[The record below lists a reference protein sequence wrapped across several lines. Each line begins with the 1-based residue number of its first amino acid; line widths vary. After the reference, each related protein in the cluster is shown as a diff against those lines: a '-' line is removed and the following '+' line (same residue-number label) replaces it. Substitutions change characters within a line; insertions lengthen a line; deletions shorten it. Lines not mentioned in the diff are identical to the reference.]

1 MAKVGIPKEI
11 HPGEKRVAATPQTI
25 LKLKKLGFDVAVQA
39 GAGHEI
45 NAADAEYQ
53 EAGASIVADAAELW
67 ATSDVVMKVRPP
79 EDSEA
84 DLLREG
90 GWVVGFIWPGQNREI
105 VERLARKKAT
115 VFAMDS
121 VPRITRAQKMDT
133 LSAMANIAG
142 YRAVIEAAAHF
153 PRFFTGQ
160 ITAAGRIDPAKVLV
174 IGAGVAGLSAIG
186 AAKGLGAIVRA
197 FDPRS
202 ATKDQVASMGAEF
215 LELDVKEEGEGKG
228 GYAKEMSDSFLKA
241 EMALFA
247 QQAMQVDIIITTAL
261 IPGKP
266 APKLITTGMVE
277 SMKPGSVIVDLAAE
291 QGGNCSLTVP
301 GTVAHHKGV
310 TIIGYTDLPSRMAS
324 MSSQLY
330 GATVTALL
338 EELIDKNGRAKQ
350 AETRP
355 VGSVPEGEDDNAS
368 RTNAVSEADSVSS
381 PTVRE
386 GAPGNGTSQDL
397 RGTTGVRLHVE
408 LDDEVVRGAIVLHE
422 GKMLWPAPV
431 KDQPPPP
438 EPGVP
443 TKSTAAV
450 AAAKPASGHG
460 HDEGTGVSPWLLAIV
475 GLIMLGL
482 ALIIPEKPANTGSD
496 FLGHV
501 TVFILAIFIGFQVV
515 WNVKPALH
523 TPLMSVTNAISG
535 IILVGG
541 MLQLTSSTDLNVTVI
556 LGAIAVLIAAI
567 NIAGGFLVTNRML
580 GMFRK

>member
-1 MAKVGIPKEI
+1 MTKIGIPKEI
-11 HPGEKRVAATPQTI
+11 HPGERRVAATPQTI
-25 LKLKKLGFDVAVQA
+25 LKLRKLGFDVTVQA
-39 GAGHEI
+39 GAGDAI
-45 NAADAEYQ
+45 NSSDAEYQ

-67 ATSDVVMKVRPP
+67 RTSDVVMKVRPP
-79 EDSEA
+79 ENNEA
-84 DLLREG
+84 DLLRMG
-90 GWVVGFIWPGQNREI
+90 GWLVGFIWPGQNRD
-105 VERLARKKAT
+105 VVDRLAKKHAT

-142 YRAVIEAAAHF
+142 YRAIIEAANSF

-202 ATKDQVASMGAEF
+202 ATKDQVASMGAEY

-247 QQAMQVDIIITTAL
+247 QQAMQVDIIVTTAL

-266 APKLITTGMVE
+266 APKLITKGMVE

-291 QGGNCSLTVP
+291 QGGNCALTEP
-301 GTVAHHKGV
+301 GRVVHHKGV

-338 EELIDKNGRAKQ
+338 DELR
-350 AETRP
+350 
-355 VGSVPEGEDDNAS
+355 DDS
-368 RTNAVSEADSVSS
+368 
-381 PTVRE
+381 
-386 GAPGNGTSQDL
+386 GN
-397 RGTTGVRLHVE
+397 LHVDLE
-408 LDDEVVRGAIVLHE
+408 DEVVRGAIVLHE
-422 GKMLWPAPV
+422 GKMLWP
-431 KDQPPPP
+431 PPLPPAPP

-443 TKSTAAV
+443 TKSS
-450 AAAKPASGHG
+450 ASKDLSVPSGSAGGSHG
-460 HDEGTGVSPWLLAIV
+460 DSDTGISPILLGVI
-475 GLIMLGL
+475 GL
-482 ALIIPEKPANTGSD
+482 ALIGLGMVAPESKLSH
-496 FLGHV
+496 F
-501 TVFILAIFIGFQVV
+501 TVFMLAVFVGFQVV

-541 MLQLTSSTDLNVTVI
+541 MLQLSGSDLNLTSI
-556 LGAIAVLIAAI
+556 LGAVAVLIAAI

-580 GMFRK
+580 AMFRK

>member
-1 MAKVGIPKEI
+1 MTQIGIPKET

-25 LKLKKLGFDVAVQA
+25 LKLKKLGFDVAVES
-39 GAGHEI
+39 GAGEGT
-45 NAADAEYQ
+45 NSSDAEYQ
-53 EAGASIVADAAELW
+53 EAGATIVSDAAQLW
-67 ATSDVVMKVRPP
+67 ASSDVVMKVRPP
-79 EDSEA
+79 EDGEA

-90 GWVVGFIWPGQNREI
+90 GWLVGFLWPGQNREI
-105 VERLARKKAT
+105 VEQLAKKKAT

-142 YRAVIEAAAHF
+142 YRAIIEAANNF

-160 ITAAGRIDPAKVLV
+160 ITAAGKIDPAKVLV

-228 GYAKEMSDSFLKA
+228 GYAKQMSDDFLKA

-247 QQAMQVDIIITTAL
+247 AQAMQVDIIVTTAL

-266 APKLITTGMVE
+266 APKLITQGMVE

-291 QGGNCSLTVP
+291 QGGNCVLTEP
-301 GTVAHHKGV
+301 GTIVKHKGV

-330 GATVTALL
+330 GSTVTALL
-338 EELIDKNGRAKQ
+338 DELR
-350 AETRP
+350 
-355 VGSVPEGEDDNAS
+355 DDS
-368 RTNAVSEADSVSS
+368 
-381 PTVRE
+381 
-386 GAPGNGTSQDL
+386 GQ
-397 RGTTGVRLHVE
+397 LHVD

-431 KDQPPPP
+431 KEQPPPP

-443 TKSTAAV
+443 SKSTASV

-460 HDEGTGVSPWLLAIV
+460 HDEGAGASPWMLVVV
-475 GLIMLGL
+475 GLIMVGL
-482 ALIIPEKPANTGSD
+482 AFIIPPKPASAGSD
-496 FLGHV
+496 FLSHL

-541 MLQLTSSTDLNVTVI
+541 MFQLTSSSLNLTVV

>member
-1 MAKVGIPKEI
+1 MAVIGIPREI
-11 HPGEKRVAATPQTI
+11 HPGEKRVAGTPQTI
-25 LKLKKLGFDVAVQA
+25 LKLKKLGFDVVVET
-39 GAGHEI
+39 GAGEAI
-45 NAADAEYQ
+45 DCSDGEYQ
-53 EAGASIVADAAELW
+53 EAGAAIVENAAELW
-67 ATSDVVMKVRPP
+67 AASDVVIKVRPP
-79 EDSEA
+79 EDGETELMR
-84 DLLREG
+84 DG
-90 GWVVGFIWPGQNREI
+90 GWLVGFVWPGQNRDI
-105 VERLARKKAT
+105 VDRMAKKNAT

-142 YRAVIEAAAHF
+142 YRAIIEAANYF

-160 ITAAGRIDPAKVLV
+160 ITAAGKIDPAKVLV

-202 ATKDQVASMGAEF
+202 ATKDQVASMGAEY

-228 GYAKEMSDSFLKA
+228 GYAKEMSDAFLKA

-247 QQAMQVDIIITTAL
+247 QQAMQVDIIVTTAL

-266 APKLITTGMVE
+266 APKLITQGMVE

-291 QGGNCSLTVP
+291 QGGNCALTEP
-301 GTVAHHKGV
+301 GKVVRHKGV

-338 EELIDKNGRAKQ
+338 ADLQDENG
-350 AETRP
+350 
-355 VGSVPEGEDDNAS
+355 D
-368 RTNAVSEADSVSS
+368 
-381 PTVRE
+381 
-386 GAPGNGTSQDL
+386 
-397 RGTTGVRLHVE
+397 LHVDLE
-408 LDDEVVRGAIVLHE
+408 DEVVRGAIVLDK
-422 GKMLWPAPV
+422 GKMLWP
-431 KDQPPPP
+431 PPLPPAPP

-443 TKSTAAV
+443 TKSSASVAV
-450 AAAKPASGHG
+450 AKAASGAHG
-460 HDEGTGVSPWLLAIV
+460 AEEGSGMHPLVLVAVGVVL
-475 GLIMLGL
+475 LGL
-482 ALIIPEKPANTGSD
+482 GYFVPDNKLSH
-496 FLGHV
+496 F
-501 TVFILAIFIGFQVV
+501 TVFMLAVFVGFQVV

-541 MLQLTSSTDLNVTVI
+541 MLQLSGDLSVTTI
-556 LGAIAVLIAAI
+556 LGAIAVLIATI
-567 NIAGGFLVTNRML
+567 NIVGGFLVTNRML
-580 GMFRK
+580 AMFRK

>member
-1 MAKVGIPKEI
+1 MTRIGIPREI

-25 LKLKKLGFDVAVQA
+25 LKLKKLGFETAVESH
-39 GAGHEI
+39 AGHGI
-45 NAADAEYQ
+45 NCIDSEYR
-53 EAGASIVADAAELW
+53 EAGATVIEDVNQLW
-67 ATSDVVMKVRPP
+67 ATSDVILKVRPP
-79 EDSEA
+79 EANEV
-84 DLLREG
+84 DLIKEG
-90 GWVVGFIWPGQNREI
+90 GWLVGFIWPGQNRD
-105 VERLARKKAT
+105 VVDALARKKAT

-142 YRAVIEAAAHF
+142 YRAIIESANNF

-186 AAKGLGAIVRA
+186 AARGLGAIVRA

-247 QQAMQVDIIITTAL
+247 QQAMQVDIIVTTAL

-266 APKLITTGMVE
+266 APKLITQGMVE

-291 QGGNCSLTVP
+291 QGGNCVLTVP
-301 GTVAHHKGV
+301 GEVVHHKGV
-310 TIIGYTDLPSRMAS
+310 SIIGYTDLPSRMSS

-330 GATVTALL
+330 GSTVTALL
-338 EELIDKNGRAKQ
+338 EELQDK
-350 AETRP
+350 
-355 VGSVPEGEDDNAS
+355 EGNLQVDLDN
-368 RTNAVSEADSVSS
+368 
-381 PTVRE
+381 
-386 GAPGNGTSQDL
+386 
-397 RGTTGVRLHVE
+397 
-408 LDDEVVRGAIVLHE
+408 EVVRGAIVLDQ
-422 GKMLWPAPV
+422 GKMMWP
-431 KDQPPPP
+431 PPLPPAPP

-443 TKSTAAV
+443 TKSAASVAV
-450 AAAKPASGHG
+450 AKAPAGGHG
-460 HDEGTGVSPWLLAIV
+460 HDEGTGASPWLLAAV
-475 GLIMLGL
+475 GLIMVGL
-482 ALIIPEKPANTGSD
+482 AFVIPPKPASAGSD
-496 FLGHV
+496 FLGHL

-541 MLQLTSSTDLNVTVI
+541 MLQLTSSSVNLTMI

-580 GMFRK
+580 AMFRK

>member
-1 MAKVGIPKEI
+1 MTTIGIPKEI

-25 LKLKKLGFDVAVQA
+25 LKLKKLGFDVAVES
-39 GAGHEI
+39 GAGEAI
-45 NAADAEYQ
+45 NSSDAEYQ
-53 EAGASIVADAAELW
+53 EAGASIIEDAKGLW
-67 ATSDVVMKVRPP
+67 AASDVVMKVRPP
-79 EDSEA
+79 ENGES
-84 DLLREG
+84 DLIREG
-90 GWVVGFIWPGQNREI
+90 GWLVGFMWPGQNREVI
-105 VERLARKKAT
+105 DRLAKRNAT

-142 YRAVIEAAAHF
+142 YRAIIEAANNF

-215 LELDVKEEGEGKG
+215 LEITLKEEGEGKG
-228 GYAKEMSDSFLKA
+228 GYAKEMSDEFLKA

-247 QQAMQVDIIITTAL
+247 QQAMQVDIIVTTAL

-291 QGGNCSLTVP
+291 QGGNCSLTEP
-301 GTVAHHKGV
+301 GKVVKHKGV

-330 GATVTALL
+330 GACVTALL
-338 EELIDKNGRAKQ
+338 EELQN
-350 AETRP
+350 
-355 VGSVPEGEDDNAS
+355 DNK
-368 RTNAVSEADSVSS
+368 D
-381 PTVRE
+381 
-386 GAPGNGTSQDL
+386 
-397 RGTTGVRLHVE
+397 LHVDLE
-408 LDDEVVRGAIVLHE
+408 DEVVRGAIVLDK

-431 KDQPPPP
+431 KELPPPP

-450 AAAKPASGHG
+450 AAKAAALSHG
-460 HDEGTGVSPWLLAIV
+460 HDEGTGMSPWVLVAV
-475 GLIMLGL
+475 GVVLLGL
-482 ALIIPEKPANTGSD
+482 SFVIPPKAAGAGTD
-496 FLGHV
+496 FLSHL

-541 MLQLTSSTDLNVTVI
+541 MLQLTSSSLNLTVI

>member
-1 MAKVGIPKEI
+1 MTLIGIPKEI
-11 HPGEKRVAATPQTI
+11 HPGERRVAATPQTI
-25 LKLKKLGFDVAVQA
+25 LKLKKLGFDVAVEA
-39 GAGHEI
+39 GAGNEI
-45 NAADAEYQ
+45 NASDAEYQ
-53 EAGASIVADAAELW
+53 EAGASIIADAAELW
-67 ATSDVVMKVRPP
+67 RTADVVMKVRPP
-79 EDSEA
+79 ENGEA
-84 DLLREG
+84 DLIRDG
-90 GWVVGFIWPGQNREI
+90 GWLVGFVWPGQNREI
-105 VERLARKKAT
+105 VDRLAKRNAT

-142 YRAVIEAAAHF
+142 YRAIIEAANNF

-228 GYAKEMSDSFLKA
+228 GYAKEMSDAFLKA

-247 QQAMQVDIIITTAL
+247 QQAMQVDIIVTTAL

-266 APKLITTGMVE
+266 APKLITKGMVE

-291 QGGNCSLTVP
+291 QGGNCALTEP
-301 GTVAHHKGV
+301 GSIVHHKGV
-310 TIIGYTDLPSRMAS
+310 TIVGYTDLPSRMSS

-338 EELIDKNGRAKQ
+338 DELQDENGVLQ
-350 AETRP
+350 
-355 VGSVPEGEDDNAS
+355 V
-368 RTNAVSEADSVSS
+368 
-381 PTVRE
+381 
-386 GAPGNGTSQDL
+386 DL
-397 RGTTGVRLHVE
+397 E
-408 LDDEVVRGAIVLHE
+408 NEVVRGAVVLDH
-422 GKMLWPAPV
+422 GKMMWP
-431 KDQPPPP
+431 PPLPPAPP

-443 TKSTAAV
+443 TKSSASVAV
-450 AAAKPASGHG
+450 AKAKSSGHG
-460 HDEGTGVSPWLLAIV
+460 ADEGSGINPIV
-475 GLIMLGL
+475 LVVIGLVLIGLGTV
-482 ALIIPEKPANTGSD
+482 APESKLSH
-496 FLGHV
+496 F
-501 TVFILAIFIGFQVV
+501 TVFMLAIFVGFQVV

-541 MLQLTSSTDLNVTVI
+541 ILQLSGGNFNLTSI
-556 LGAIAVLIAAI
+556 LGAVAVLIAAI

-580 GMFRK
+580 AMFRK

>member
-1 MAKVGIPKEI
+1 MIVIGIPKEI
-11 HPGEKRVAATPQTI
+11 HPGEKRVAATPQTV
-25 LKLKKLGFDVAVQA
+25 LKLKKLGFEVAVEA
-39 GAGHEI
+39 GAGHGI
-45 NAADAEYQ
+45 NASNAEYR
-53 EAGASIVADAAELW
+53 EAGANVFADAKELW
-67 ATSDVVMKVRPP
+67 GASDVIIKVRPP
-79 EDSEA
+79 EENAELGVHEA
-84 DLLREG
+84 DLLKEG
-90 GWVVGFIWPGQNREI
+90 AALIGFIWPAQNRELLD
-105 VERLARKKAT
+105 RLAARNAT

-142 YRAVIEAAAHF
+142 YRAVIEAANHF

-160 ITAAGRIDPAKVLV
+160 ITAAGKIDPAKVLV

-215 LELDVKEEGEGKG
+215 LDLDVKEEGEGKG
-228 GYAKEMSDSFLKA
+228 GYAKEMSDAFLKA

-261 IPGKP
+261 IPGRP
-266 APKLITTGMVE
+266 APKLITQGMVE

-291 QGGNCSLTVP
+291 QGGNCALTEP
-301 GTVAHHKGV
+301 GSVVKHKGV
-310 TIIGYTDLPSRMAS
+310 SIVGYTDLPSRMAS

-338 EELIDKNGRAKQ
+338 AELI
-350 AETRP
+350 
-355 VGSVPEGEDDNAS
+355 SVPQ
-368 RTNAVSEADSVSS
+368 AVSVPQRVSSEESVSS
-381 PTVRE
+381 PHVSKGGPAPAVIPEKTDDAPTAPDSTE
-386 GAPGNGTSQDL
+386 DATGA
-397 RGTTGVRLHVE
+397 RLTID
-408 LDDEVVRGAIVLHE
+408 LDDEVVRGAIILHE
-422 GKMLWPAPV
+422 GRMMWP
-431 KDQPPPP
+431 PPTPPTQAAPP
-438 EPGVP
+438 EPGAP
-443 TKSTAAV
+443 SRRAV
-450 AAAKPASGHG
+450 AAGAKPASGHG
-460 HDEGTGVSPWLLAIV
+460 HGEGVGVSPVMLLVAALALLGL
-475 GLIMLGL
+475 GLIAPNSVL
-482 ALIIPEKPANTGSD
+482 SH
-496 FLGHV
+496 F
-501 TVFILAIFIGFQVV
+501 TVFILAIFVGFQVV

-541 MLQLTSSTDLNVTVI
+541 MLQLLDTSLNLTVI

>member
-1 MAKVGIPKEI
+1 MTRIGIPKEI

-25 LKLKKLGFDVAVQA
+25 LKLKKLGFEVAVESH
-39 GAGHEI
+39 AGHGI
-45 NAADAEYQ
+45 NCIDSEYR
-53 EAGASIVADAAELW
+53 EAGAVVIDDAAELW
-67 ATSDVVMKVRPP
+67 STSDVILKVRPP
-79 EDSEA
+79 EPEEA
-84 DLLREG
+84 GLIREG
-90 GWVVGFIWPGQNREI
+90 GWLIGFVWPGQNREI
-105 VERLARKKAT
+105 VDRLAKRKAT

-142 YRAVIEAAAHF
+142 YRAIIEAANNF

-186 AAKGLGAIVRA
+186 AARGLGAIVRA

-215 LELDVKEEGEGKG
+215 LELNIKEEGEGKG
-228 GYAKEMSDSFLKA
+228 GYAKQMSDDFLKA

-247 QQAMQVDIIITTAL
+247 QQAMQVDIIVTTAL

-266 APKLITTGMVE
+266 APKLITQGMVE

-291 QGGNCSLTVP
+291 QGGNCVLTVP
-301 GTVAHHKGV
+301 GEVVKHKGV

-330 GATVTALL
+330 GACVTALL
-338 EELIDKNGRAKQ
+338 EELQKPARQ
-350 AETRP
+350 Q
-355 VGSVPEGEDDNAS
+355 V
-368 RTNAVSEADSVSS
+368 ADSQ
-381 PTVRE
+381 
-386 GAPGNGTSQDL
+386 GASGSDADVKPSLTDGPLQVD
-397 RGTTGVRLHVE
+397 
-408 LDDEVVRGAIVLHE
+408 LDDEIIRGAIVLHQ

-431 KDQPPPP
+431 KEQPPPP

-443 TKSTAAV
+443 TRSAAAV
-450 AAAKPASGHG
+450 AAAKPAGGHG
-460 HDEGTGVSPWLLAIV
+460 HDEGTGASPWLLAGV
-475 GLIMLGL
+475 GLVMLGL
-482 ALIIPEKPANTGSD
+482 AFIIPPKPEIAGGD
-496 FLGHV
+496 FLSHL

-541 MLQLTSSTDLNVTVI
+541 MLQLTSSTEMSITVI

>member
-1 MAKVGIPKEI
+1 MTQIGIPKEI

-25 LKLKKLGFDVAVQA
+25 LKLKKLGFSVAVQA
-39 GAGHEI
+39 GAGQEI
-45 NAADAEYQ
+45 NASDAEYQ
-53 EAGASIVADAAELW
+53 EAGATIVSDPVELW
-67 ATSDVVMKVRPP
+67 ASSDVIMKVRPP
-79 EDSEA
+79 EDNEA
-84 DLLREG
+84 DLLRMG
-90 GWVVGFIWPGQNREI
+90 GWLVGFLWPGQNREI
-105 VERLARKKAT
+105 VDRLAKKKAT

-142 YRAVIEAAAHF
+142 YRAIIEAANNF

-247 QQAMQVDIIITTAL
+247 AQAMQVDIIVTTAL

-291 QGGNCSLTVP
+291 QGGNCALTEP
-301 GTVAHHKGV
+301 GKVVHHKGV
-310 TIIGYTDLPSRMAS
+310 TIVGFTDLPSRMAS

-338 EELIDKNGRAKQ
+338 DELR
-350 AETRP
+350 
-355 VGSVPEGEDDNAS
+355 DDN
-368 RTNAVSEADSVSS
+368 
-381 PTVRE
+381 
-386 GAPGNGTSQDL
+386 GN
-397 RGTTGVRLHVE
+397 LHVD
-408 LDDEVVRGAIVLHE
+408 LDNEVVRGAIVLHE
-422 GKMLWPAPV
+422 GKMLWP
-431 KDQPPPP
+431 PPLPPAPP

-443 TKSTAAV
+443 TKSAASVAV
-450 AAAKPASGHG
+450 AKAAAAGHG
-460 HDEGTGVSPWLLAIV
+460 ADEGTGASPWMLVIV
-475 GLIMLGL
+475 GLIMLGVGYVV
-482 ALIIPEKPANTGSD
+482 PPKPASAGTD
-496 FLGHV
+496 FLGHL

>member
-1 MAKVGIPKEI
+1 MTTIGIPKEI
-11 HPGEKRVAATPQTI
+11 HPGEKRVAATPQTV
-25 LKLKKLGFDVAVQA
+25 LKLKKLGFDVVIESH
-39 GAGHEI
+39 AGHGI
-45 NAADAEYQ
+45 NTIDSEYR
-53 EAGASIVADAAELW
+53 EAGAIVIEGTKELW
-67 ATSDVVMKVRPP
+67 AASDVIMKVRPP
-79 EDSEA
+79 EENKELGVHEA
-84 DLLREG
+84 DLLNEG
-90 GWVVGFIWPGQNREI
+90 ATLVGFIWPAQNKEMLD
-105 VERLARKKAT
+105 RLAKRKAT
-115 VFAMDS
+115 VFGMDC

-142 YRAVIEAAAHF
+142 YRAIIEAANHF

-160 ITAAGRIDPAKVLV
+160 ITAAGKIDPAKVLV

-215 LELDVKEEGEGKG
+215 LDLDIKEKEEGEAKG
-228 GYAKEMSDSFLKA
+228 GYAKEMSDAFLKA

-247 QQAMQVDIIITTAL
+247 AQAMQVDIIVTTAL

-291 QGGNCSLTVP
+291 QGGNCEFTKP
-301 GTVAHHKGV
+301 GEVVKHKGV

-330 GATVTALL
+330 GSCIVALL
-338 EELIDKNGRAKQ
+338 TDLVGTRASLP
-350 AETRP
+350 A
-355 VGSVPEGEDDNAS
+355 
-368 RTNAVSEADSVSS
+368 SEADKD
-381 PTVRE
+381 VRVPATLNINLE
-386 GAPGNGTSQDL
+386 
-397 RGTTGVRLHVE
+397 
-408 LDDEVVRGAIVLHE
+408 DEVQRGAIVLDK
-422 GKMLWPAPV
+422 GKMMWPPPV
-431 KDQPPPP
+431 VAVTAAPPP

-443 TKSTAAV
+443 SKSSAAV
-450 AAAKPASGHG
+450 AAAAPKKSGGHG
-460 HDEGTGVSPWLLAIV
+460 HEPSGNINPWMLIAV
-475 GLIMLGL
+475 GLIMFGVGYIAPSSVL
-482 ALIIPEKPANTGSD
+482 SH
-496 FLGHV
+496 F
-501 TVFILAIFIGFQVV
+501 TVFMLACFVGYQVV

-541 MLQLTSSTDLNVTVI
+541 MLQLVSSDLNLTVI

-580 GMFRK
+580 AMFRK

>member
-1 MAKVGIPKEI
+1 MTQIGIPKEI
-11 HPGEKRVAATPQTI
+11 HPGERRVAATPQTI
-25 LKLKKLGFDVAVQA
+25 LKLRKLGFHVTVQA
-39 GAGHEI
+39 GAGDAI
-45 NAADAEYQ
+45 NATDAEYQ
-53 EAGASIVADAAELW
+53 EAGASIVADAVELW
-67 ATSDVVMKVRPP
+67 RSSDVVMKVRPP
-79 EDSEA
+79 EVDEA
-84 DLLREG
+84 SLMREG
-90 GWVVGFIWPGQNREI
+90 GWLVGFVWPGQNRDI
-105 VERLARKKAT
+105 VDRLAKKHAT

-142 YRAVIEAAAHF
+142 YRAIIEAANNF

-202 ATKDQVASMGAEF
+202 ATKDQVASMGAEY

-247 QQAMQVDIIITTAL
+247 QQAMQVDIIVTTAL

-266 APKLITTGMVE
+266 APKLITKGMVE

-291 QGGNCSLTVP
+291 QGGNCALTEP
-301 GTVAHHKGV
+301 GSVVKHKGV
-310 TIIGYTDLPSRMAS
+310 TIVGYTDLPSRMAS

-338 EELIDKNGRAKQ
+338 EELQ
-350 AETRP
+350 
-355 VGSVPEGEDDNAS
+355 DD
-368 RTNAVSEADSVSS
+368 D
-381 PTVRE
+381 
-386 GAPGNGTSQDL
+386 GN
-397 RGTTGVRLHVE
+397 LHVD
-408 LDDEVVRGAIVLHE
+408 LDDEIVRGAIVLHD
-422 GKMLWPAPV
+422 GKMMWP
-431 KDQPPPP
+431 PPLPPAPP

-443 TKSTAAV
+443 MKSSASVAV
-450 AAAKPASGHG
+450 AKAASAGHG
-460 HDEGTGVSPWLLAIV
+460 ADEGTGISPWFLGIV
-475 GLIMLGL
+475 GLVMVGL
-482 ALIIPEKPANTGSD
+482 AFVIPPKPESAGGD
-496 FLGHV
+496 FLGHL
-501 TVFILAIFIGFQVV
+501 TVFILAIFLGFQVV

-541 MLQLTSSTDLNVTVI
+541 MFQLTSSSLNLTVI

>member
-1 MAKVGIPKEI
+1 MTKIGIPKEI
-11 HPGEKRVAATPQTI
+11 NPGEKRVAGTPETVI
-25 LKLKKLGFDVAVQA
+25 KLKKLGFDVAVES
-39 GAGHEI
+39 GAGEGI
-45 NAADAEYQ
+45 SVTDAEYR
-53 EAGASIVADAAELW
+53 EAGAEIIADTNDLWGAADIVL
-67 ATSDVVMKVRPP
+67 KVRPP
-79 EDSEA
+79 ETNEKLHVHEA
-84 DLLREG
+84 DLLRKDATLI
-90 GWVVGFIWPGQNREI
+90 GFIWPAQHKDVI
-105 VERLARKKAT
+105 ERLAKRKAT

-142 YRAVIEAAAHF
+142 YRAVIEAAAHY

-160 ITAAGRIDPAKVLV
+160 ITAAGKINPAKVLV

-186 AAKGLGAIVRA
+186 AARGLGAIVRA

-215 LELDVKEEGEGKG
+215 LELDIKEEGEGKG
-228 GYAKEMSDSFLKA
+228 GYAKEMSDAFLNA

-291 QGGNCSLTVP
+291 QGGNCALTQP
-301 GTVAHHKGV
+301 GKVVNHKGV

-324 MSSQLY
+324 MASQLY
-330 GATVTALL
+330 GACVTALL
-338 EELIDKNGRAKQ
+338 EDLISDGAN
-350 AETRP
+350 
-355 VGSVPEGEDDNAS
+355 
-368 RTNAVSEADSVSS
+368 
-381 PTVRE
+381 
-386 GAPGNGTSQDL
+386 GAPS
-397 RGTTGVRLHVE
+397 LHINLE
-408 LDDEVVRGAIVLHE
+408 DEVVRGSIVLHE
-422 GKMLWPAPV
+422 GKMMWP
-431 KDQPPPP
+431 PPPRPTPPAPP

-443 TKSTAAV
+443 TKSSHAV
-450 AAAKPASGHG
+450 AAAAAAKAG
-460 HDEGTGVSPWLLAIV
+460 HDEGNGVSPWLLGVI

-482 ALIIPEKPANTGSD
+482 AFILPPKAANAGSD
-496 FLGHV
+496 FLGHL

-541 MLQLTSSTDLNVTVI
+541 MLQLTSSSLDLTVI

>member
-1 MAKVGIPKEI
+1 MTTIGIPKEI
-11 HPGEKRVAATPQTI
+11 HPGEKRVAATPDTI
-25 LKLKKLGFDVAVQA
+25 LKLKKLGFDVTVES
-39 GAGHEI
+39 GAGHGI
-45 NAADAEYQ
+45 NAANSEYR
-53 EAGASIVADAAELW
+53 EAGGVVIKDTKELW
-67 ATSDVVMKVRPP
+67 ATADVVLKVRPP
-79 EDSEA
+79 EENTELGVNEA
-84 DLLREG
+84 DLLKTG
-90 GWVVGFIWPGQNREI
+90 ATLIGFVWPAQNKEI
-105 VERLARKKAT
+105 LERLSKRKAT
-115 VFAMDS
+115 VFGMDC

-142 YRAVIEAAAHF
+142 YRAIIEAANNF

-160 ITAAGRIDPAKVLV
+160 ITAAGKIDPAKVLI

-228 GYAKEMSDSFLKA
+228 GYAKQMSDDFLKA

-247 QQAMQVDIIITTAL
+247 QQAMQVDIIVTTAL

-266 APKLITTGMVE
+266 APKLITQGMVE

-291 QGGNCSLTVP
+291 QGGNCALTEP
-301 GTVAHHKGV
+301 GKVVHHKGV
-310 TIIGYTDLPSRMAS
+310 AIVGFTDLPSRMAS

-330 GATVTALL
+330 GACIVALL
-338 EELIDKNGRAKQ
+338 DDLSTD
-350 AETRP
+350 
-355 VGSVPEGEDDNAS
+355 GEIAIN
-368 RTNAVSEADSVSS
+368 
-381 PTVRE
+381 
-386 GAPGNGTSQDL
+386 
-397 RGTTGVRLHVE
+397 

-422 GKMLWPAPV
+422 GKMMWPPPAPAV
-431 KDQPPPP
+431 PAAPP

-443 TKSTAAV
+443 TTSTASVAV
-450 AAAKPASGHG
+450 AKAASAGHG
-460 HDEGTGVSPWLLAIV
+460 HGGGTGVSPWLLAVV
-475 GLIMLGL
+475 GLVMLGL
-482 ALIIPEKPANTGSD
+482 GYVAPSSVLSH
-496 FLGHV
+496 F
-501 TVFILAIFIGFQVV
+501 TVFMLACFVGFQIV

-541 MLQLTSSTDLNVTVI
+541 MLQLLDTSLNLTVI
-556 LGAIAVLIAAI
+556 LGAIATLIAAI